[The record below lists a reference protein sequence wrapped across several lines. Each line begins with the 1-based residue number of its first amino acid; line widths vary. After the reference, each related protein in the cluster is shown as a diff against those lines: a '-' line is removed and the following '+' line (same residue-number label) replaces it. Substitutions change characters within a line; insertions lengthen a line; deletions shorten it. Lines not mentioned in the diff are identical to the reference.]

1 MSELLNAIRLNLP
14 PVFHIT
20 YIIEILIFAFIFY
33 ELLIWVKDTRAWTL
47 LKGIIIIVVFAL
59 VAYFLNLS
67 TVTWLLSKTATMLV
81 TILVVVFQPELRRA
95 LENLGSK
102 SIFAK
107 MFGTVDSRSD
117 SDRKSADRVQGEI
130 ARAAFEMGRAR
141 TGALIVMENVVQLNE
156 YERTGIPI
164 DAIVSSQLLINIFEH
179 NTPLH
184 DGAVFISNGRVVAA
198 TCYLPL
204 TENTSISKD
213 LGTRHRA
220 GVGISEVSD
229 SLTIIVSEE
238 TGEVSLAEAGRLTR
252 NVSKEELLRRM
263 KALSG
268 YKAAAGDKGK
278 SRKDSK

>member
-179 NTPLH
+179 N
-184 DGAVFISNGRVVAA
+184 N
-198 TCYLPL
+198 C
-204 TENTSISKD
+204 
-213 LGTRHRA
+213 TR
-220 GVGISEVSD
+220 
-229 SLTIIVSEE
+229 
-238 TGEVSLAEAGRLTR
+238 
-252 NVSKEELLRRM
+252 
-263 KALSG
+263 
-268 YKAAAGDKGK
+268 
-278 SRKDSK
+278 